1 MRVGKEKEER
11 RYKNPD
17 KSTNVLGPKNGNNV
31 GTSEV
36 IQVFSFSLFC

>member
-17 KSTNVLGPKNGNNV
+17 KSTNVLGPKNGKNV
-31 GTSEV
+31 GTLKL